1 MHNSAHVGT
10 TGVEICFLLVTPGRK
25 YNMSPPQ
32 EDEGSEDTVEGR
44 NEQWKETRCSQCLLR
59 VWIKPFLKLGLP
71 MDFSVLQM

>member
-44 NEQWKETRCSQCLLR
+44 NEQWKETRCSQC
-59 VWIKPFLKLGLP
+59 
-71 MDFSVLQM
+71 